1 MAARMD
7 GKALS
12 DETIAQL
19 KVKVEE
25 MKERYGRVPGLA
37 TVIVTGRS
45 DSALY
50 VKNKRRVC
58 GEIGIRSVNVDLEAD
73 VSQEEITQKVRDLN
87 AAEDIHGILVQLPL
101 PEHLDAAAILD
112 EITPEKDVD
121 GLHPMNIGLL
131 AQKGRTPMA
140 TCCTPQGVMTL
151 LAKYQIPLAG
161 ANAVIVGRSNIVG
174 VPMSLLLLKADCT
187 VTICHSRTKDI
198 AKVIG
203 EADIVV
209 AAIGKAQFVQGSWL
223 KPGAVVI
230 DVGMNS
236 IPDAS
241 RKTGKR
247 LVGDVD
253 FDTCSQVASY
263 ITPVPGGVGPMTIAT
278 LMSNVIALAERKFA
292 A

>member
-1 MAARMD
+1 M
-7 GKALS
+7 
-12 DETIAQL
+12 
-19 KVKVEE
+19 
-25 MKERYGRVPGLA
+25 
-37 TVIVTGRS
+37 
-45 DSALY
+45 
-50 VKNKRRVC
+50 
-58 GEIGIRSVNVDLEAD
+58 
-73 VSQEEITQKVRDLN
+73 
-87 AAEDIHGILVQLPL
+87 
-101 PEHLDAAAILD
+101 
-112 EITPEKDVD
+112 
-121 GLHPMNIGLL
+121 
-131 AQKGRTPMA
+131 
-140 TCCTPQGVMTL
+140 
-151 LAKYQIPLAG
+151 
-161 ANAVIVGRSNIVG
+161 
-174 VPMSLLLLKADCT
+174 
-187 VTICHSRTKDI
+187 
-198 AKVIG
+198 
-203 EADIVV
+203 V

>member
-1 MAARMD
+1 
-7 GKALS
+7 
-12 DETIAQL
+12 
-19 KVKVEE
+19 
-25 MKERYGRVPGLA
+25 
-37 TVIVTGRS
+37 
-45 DSALY
+45 
-50 VKNKRRVC
+50 
-58 GEIGIRSVNVDLEAD
+58 
-73 VSQEEITQKVRDLN
+73 
-87 AAEDIHGILVQLPL
+87 
-101 PEHLDAAAILD
+101 
-112 EITPEKDVD
+112 
-121 GLHPMNIGLL
+121 
-131 AQKGRTPMA
+131 
-140 TCCTPQGVMTL
+140 MTL